1 MMGNIVEYDQSENT
15 VKFYFG
21 ATDPGL
27 TVNEKIRALGLFD
40 ASATDTTNSNFFN
53 GREFTVIRAAQ
64 DAGNKYFVEC
74 STSGMNFPDADFN
87 IAATNND
94 GKIYSELSTS
104 VEAFFKVQT
113 MYLRVQM

>member
-1 MMGNIVEYDQSENT
+1 MGAGNDGNIVEYDQSENT

-21 ATDPGL
+21 ASDPGL

-64 DAGNKYFVEC
+64 DSGNK
-74 STSGMNFPDADFN
+74 
-87 IAATNND
+87 
-94 GKIYSELSTS
+94 
-104 VEAFFKVQT
+104 
-113 MYLRVQM
+113 